1 MADIPGIIAGAHE
14 GKGLGHRFLR
24 HIERNSVL
32 LFMIPSDSNNIID
45 EYQVLL
51 NEVHLYSPDLLEK
64 EKMLAITKSD
74 LLDDELKEEIQ
85 KELPSEIQTVFI
97 SSVAQTG
104 LIKLKD
110 EIWKMINYE
119 LD

>member
-1 MADIPGIIAGAHE
+1 M
-14 GKGLGHRFLR
+14 GKLNLSTTTQNNSNLESFFQQRVNRFLKT
-24 HIERNSVL
+24 HTK
-32 LFMIPSDSNNIID
+32 SNNIID
-45 EYQVLL
+45 EYDVLV
-51 NEVHLYSPDLLEK
+51 NELRLYNPELLDK
-64 EKMLAITKSD
+64 EKMLAITKCD
-74 LLDDELKEEIQ
+74 LIDEELKEEIQ
-85 KELPSEIQTVFI
+85 KELPDKIQTVFI

>member
-1 MADIPGIIAGAHE
+1 
-14 GKGLGHRFLR
+14 
-24 HIERNSVL
+24 
-32 LFMIPSDSNNIID
+32 MIPSDSNNIID

-51 NEVHLYSPDLLEK
+51 NELHLYNPDLLDK

-85 KELPSEIQTVFI
+85 KELPSKIQTVLYHQR
-97 SSVAQTG
+97 SDG
-104 LIKLKD
+104 LTKLKD